1 MCSHSM
7 YLWVWRSCKQ
17 AYEIEDITCV
27 QLEYRILGCIKHETH
42 SKNYP
47 SLLEFIDY
55 VCYLLRL
62 WYVIYM
68 HNTACFYL
76 LIGSDIPVQCCICQ
90 EDCVNPVKLP
100 CDHMFCYLCL
110 KGVAVRSYRCA
121 LCRSPIPHGYID
133 KPAVVNEDE
142 IKSTLQQ
149 SLASYN
155 WFYEAKSGGWW
166 MYEKRTSSEIENAY
180 SEQKKTLRIQISGF
194 FYIVDFDKM
203 VQFREDIPSRQ
214 RRIKRDVV
222 RTEDVKGVAGISV
235 QGDAEQ
241 ERSKLVT
248 GFD

>member
-1 MCSHSM
+1 MLSVV
-7 YLWVWRSCKQ
+7 Y
-17 AYEIEDITCV
+17 
-27 QLEYRILGCIKHETH
+27 ILYDATG
-42 SKNYP
+42 
-47 SLLEFIDY
+47 
-55 VCYLLRL
+55 
-62 WYVIYM
+62 
-68 HNTACFYL
+68 FYL
-76 LIGSDIPVQCCICQ
+76 SIGSDSSVQCCICQ

-133 KPAVVNEDE
+133 KPAVVNEEE

-166 MYEKRTSSEIENAY
+166 MYEKRTSSEIESAY
-180 SEQKKTLRIQISGF
+180 NEHKKTLRIQISGF
-194 FYIVDFDKM
+194 FCIVDFDKM

-248 GFD
+248 GLD